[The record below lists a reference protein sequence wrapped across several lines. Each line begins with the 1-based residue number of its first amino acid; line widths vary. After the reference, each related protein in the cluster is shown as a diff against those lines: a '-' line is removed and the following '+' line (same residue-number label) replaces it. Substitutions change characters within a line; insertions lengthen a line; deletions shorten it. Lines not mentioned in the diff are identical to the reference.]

1 MAFASFC
8 EVFGRFWMVVVMVLR
23 DPWPKTVLQELLD
36 IDPEDEAQ
44 TRAFLSQV
52 IAEAV
57 CGLFGLEN
65 DRF

>member
-1 MAFASFC
+1 
-8 EVFGRFWMVVVMVLR
+8 MVVVMVLR

-52 IAEAV
+52 SRA
-57 CGLFGLEN
+57 GG
-65 DRF
+65 